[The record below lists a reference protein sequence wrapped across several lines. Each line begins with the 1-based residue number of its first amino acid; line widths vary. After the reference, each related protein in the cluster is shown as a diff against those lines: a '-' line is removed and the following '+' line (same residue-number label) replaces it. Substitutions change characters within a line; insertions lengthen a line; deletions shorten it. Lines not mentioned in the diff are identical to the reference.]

1 MSQTSEKPPYRV
13 PSMDEIRALEPN
25 GIKVISTFSGCGGSS
40 LGYRMAGCTVLG
52 ASEFVPAAYE
62 VYKLN
67 ASPDTIVWTDDI
79 REMSG
84 LDMLRDVGLSVGEL
98 DILDGSPPCAAFST
112 AGKRSEGW
120 GEVKKYSDTSQ
131 RVDDLFYEYA
141 RILKEMQPR
150 AFIAENVEGLVKGSA
165 KGYFKRIHVA
175 LSDCG
180 YQVRAAVLDASW
192 LGVPQ
197 ARRRLIFYGLRNDLG
212 LIPVHPQPLPYRYVL
227 GDALGDFSLR
237 AARRTFSANRLP
249 MDKPMPTI
257 TTQTDEW
264 WLLDQSVTDPKTQ
277 QRLTRDWGEEQY
289 KRLLSAMFDDE
300 TSTHIGISRYAI
312 GPEWLKIQEGKSSER
327 YFSLQRSSLLK
338 PSPTVTAT
346 SGSIG
351 AAGVTHPY
359 QPRKFNLRELRR
371 ICAFPDDF
379 ILAGSYEQRAERLGR
394 SVPPVMMK
402 NIALGVCRQLGVKP

>member
-1 MSQTSEKPPYRV
+1 
-13 PSMDEIRALEPN
+13 MDEIRALEPN

-67 ASPDTIVWTDDI
+67 ASPNTIVWTDDI

-84 LDMLRDVGLSVGEL
+84 LDMLRDVNLSVGEL

-264 WLLDQSVTDPKTQ
+264 WLLDQSVTDPETQ

-312 GPEWLKIQEGKSSER
+312 GPEWLKIEEGKSSER

-402 NIALGVCRQLGVKP
+402 NIALAVCKQLGVKP